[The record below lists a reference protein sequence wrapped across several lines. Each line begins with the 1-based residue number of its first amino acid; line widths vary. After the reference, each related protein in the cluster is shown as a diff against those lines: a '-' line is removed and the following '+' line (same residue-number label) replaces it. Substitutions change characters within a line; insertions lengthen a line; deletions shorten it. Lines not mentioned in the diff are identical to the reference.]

1 MTWRRLGAAL
11 GVLVLGVVGGLS
23 AQSTI
28 SRHTEIFNFLYGV
41 KLNGGTTITGA
52 SGTGTAAVVLP
63 VNSVGLGTEVSGFAE
78 PVTFCGQL
86 VDGSV
91 SAATVYLGPSTAQ
104 LNGTPTDLVAGGAAC
119 DALESTVEATAD
131 TALSTL
137 ALKVVGMRC
146 KQSAASGAGK
156 TTTYTMRSAEAD
168 VATTDGGSTALTCSV
183 AGATATECKVSAGS
197 TTNIAASATTAMKV
211 LTDANLSTQDGWC
224 RVLVAWP

>member
-1 MTWRRLGAAL
+1 
-11 GVLVLGVVGGLS
+11 VLVLGVAGGLS

-28 SRHTEIFNFLYGV
+28 SRHTEIFNFLSGI
-41 KLNGGTTITGA
+41 KLGGGTTITGA

-104 LNGTPTDLVAGGAAC
+104 LNGTPTDLVAGGTVC
-119 DALESTVEATAD
+119 DTLDSTTEATAD
-131 TALSTL
+131 APLSTL
-137 ALKVVGMRC
+137 AVKIVGMRC
-146 KQSAASGAGK
+146 KQSTASGAGK
-156 TTTYTMRSAEAD
+156 TTTYTLRSAEAD
-168 VATTDGGSTALTCSV
+168 AVTTDGGATALSCAI
-183 AGATATECKVSAGS
+183 AGATATECRVLGGS
-197 TTNIAASATTAMKV
+197 TSNIAAGATVAVKA
-211 LTDANLSTQDGWC
+211 LTDANLSAGDGWC